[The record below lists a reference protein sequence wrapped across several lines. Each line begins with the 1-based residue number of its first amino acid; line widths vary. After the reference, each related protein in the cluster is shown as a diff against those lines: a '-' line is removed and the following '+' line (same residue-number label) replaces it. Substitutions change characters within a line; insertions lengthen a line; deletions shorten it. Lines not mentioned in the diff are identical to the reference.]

1 MSAAV
6 VMLPTAAPRKV
17 NNQRFAQQRRAG
29 IALLNEQGAFDFPIH
44 HDREAV
50 IKAERLTDF
59 MEANMPLRPDM
70 AVLLGLV
77 QLLTTDQLER
87 LCTHVMA
94 CEGALT
100 LVEMGRADTF
110 TKWLVWAIMQR
121 RGLV

>member
-1 MSAAV
+1 
-6 VMLPTAAPRKV
+6 MLPTAAPRKV
-17 NNQRFAQQRRAG
+17 DNQRFAQQRRAG
-29 IALLNEQGAFDFPIH
+29 IALRNEQGAFDFPIH

-50 IKAERLTDF
+50 IKAERLADF
-59 MEANMPLRPDM
+59 MEANMPLRPDV

-94 CEGALT
+94 CDGALT
-100 LVEMGRADTF
+100 LVEMGRADSF
-110 TKWLVWAIMQR
+110 TKWLVWAVMQR